1 MSPKPIAFRRRH
13 RVSRLSAAVLAA
25 FSIAL
30 LVSSPGLAAA
40 GADSSLSAG
49 PSGKSSRRWPYK
61 TGAAEPVRDEVHTR
75 SVSSKPVHQRTV
87 WLSNRGKVRYP
98 PSPATGQER
107 PSGEDHPARYSA
119 SLRRA
124 TRYRLRHHIASPSAS
139 HLPVTSAP
147 QSMCPE

>member
-30 LVSSPGLAAA
+30 LASSPGLAAA
-40 GADSSLSAG
+40 GADSSLSAR

-75 SVSSKPVHQRTV
+75 SVSSRPVHQSLV
-87 WLSNRGKVRYP
+87 VKPGQGSV
-98 PSPATGQER
+98 SPLPGDGPGTT
-107 PSGEDHPARYSA
+107 
-119 SLRRA
+119 LRRGSPGSLQ
-124 TRYRLRHHIASPSAS
+124 RLAAAGYPIPTTAS
-139 HLPVTSAP
+139 HRLTVGKPPACDIRSAVDVP
-147 QSMCPE
+147 